1 MGLASCHSWGAMHQF
16 PAVDAHMVS
25 SRSTRCLSPACG
37 KSIGRGSGREQS
49 RRRTLATGLLF
60 PTGTHALQSTMSSR
74 HCLLDPSPPSLQAR
88 LPARGR
94 DPQQNP
100 AAQQEGELAGLLPG
114 ARAQDPCSSEWE
126 STAGPPAGCSSG
138 LGPPRHHQQSA
149 LLGTVTLGSQGPPPG
164 TAETDSRPGSH
175 LRICSHG
182 ASRAPKITPRLDD
195 PLEGLRTQTR
205 GWSFSES
212 CESLGAVLHGAVTF
226 DRESRF
232 SRGDRHLG
240 EVQGNPPKTP
250 VLPSQHTQTIPKS
263 PRNDVGQHPRS
274 AAGRRS
280 SHAWGSREF
289 PGDWTRRHA
298 ASMGRTLATQS
309 VYSLRVSN

>member
-1 MGLASCHSWGAMHQF
+1 MRLAFSFLQELTPFRAQCHPGTACW
-16 PAVDAHMVS
+16 
-25 SRSTRCLSPACG
+25 TRPHRHCRRDFQQEAGTLS
-37 KSIGRGSGREQS
+37 
-49 RRRTLATGLLF
+49 RTLQHSRKASWLGCCPERGLRT
-60 PTGTHALQSTMSSR
+60 PAPQS
-74 HCLLDPSPPSLQAR
+74 
-88 LPARGR
+88 GK
-94 DPQQNP
+94 
-100 AAQQEGELAGLLPG
+100 AQ
-114 ARAQDPCSSEWE
+114 R
-126 STAGPPAGCSSG
+126 GPPKGCSSG
-138 LGPPRHHQQSA
+138 LGPPCHHHQSA

-289 PGDWTRRHA
+289 PEDWTRRHA
-298 ASMGRTLATQS
+298 ASMGHTLATRS

>member
-37 KSIGRGSGREQS
+37 KSIGRGSSREQS
-49 RRRTLATGLLF
+49 RRRTLATGLPF

-138 LGPPRHHQQSA
+138 LGPPRHHHQSA

-182 ASRAPKITPRLDD
+182 ALRAPKITPRLDD

-212 CESLGAVLHGAVTF
+212 CESLGDCDF
-226 DRESRF
+226 
-232 SRGDRHLG
+232 
-240 EVQGNPPKTP
+240 
-250 VLPSQHTQTIPKS
+250 
-263 PRNDVGQHPRS
+263 
-274 AAGRRS
+274 
-280 SHAWGSREF
+280 
-289 PGDWTRRHA
+289 
-298 ASMGRTLATQS
+298 
-309 VYSLRVSN
+309 